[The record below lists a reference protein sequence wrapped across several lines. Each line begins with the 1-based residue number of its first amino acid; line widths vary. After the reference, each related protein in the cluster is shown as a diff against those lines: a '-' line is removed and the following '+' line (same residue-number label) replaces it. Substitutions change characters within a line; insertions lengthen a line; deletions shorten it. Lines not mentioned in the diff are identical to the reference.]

1 MPPIYWVILIIHHLF
16 CLGFEVK
23 KDFIERYFKEISAQ
37 DKWIESNCK
46 VTYKHAYKL
55 NLPIKHKYSA
65 YKHMLGGSCIR
76 EFSGVVLVQRN
87 LFKVWSYF
95 CNSWIRFSCFLQT
108 AYREPCMWLSSE
120 LEERERNDGL

>member
-1 MPPIYWVILIIHHLF
+1 MSDSYNTPPLF
-16 CLGFEVK
+16 SKLWSK
-23 KDFIERYFKEISAQ
+23 KGLYRENFKEISAK

-76 EFSGVVLVQRN
+76 EFSGVVLVQKT
-87 LFKVWSYF
+87 F
-95 CNSWIRFSCFLQT
+95 
-108 AYREPCMWLSSE
+108 
-120 LEERERNDGL
+120 